1 MSSNVEKTHPFV
13 TVLKTSYPLKFSV
26 YIDTYAIPFQANN
39 T

>member
-1 MSSNVEKTHPFV
+1 MSSNVEKTHPSV
-13 TVLKTSYPLKFSV
+13 TVLKTSYPLEFSV